1 MTASKTMDFFAH
13 QEAARRASK
22 RLTMLFAI
30 SVACIVAAV
39 SGVALLAFG
48 SMRDV
53 SPFEIVAAAATLT
66 IAVIAVG
73 SMVRMAQLRSGG
85 PAIARM
91 LGGREVDPG
100 TRDLDERR
108 LINVVDEM
116 AIASGIAAPRV
127 FVLDGEDGINAFAA
141 GFDTRDAAIAVTKG
155 ALLAFD
161 RDELQGVIAHEFSH
175 VFHGDMR
182 LNTRLIGTL
191 AGIVCLVTM
200 GELLL
205 RSMRHS
211 RGRKNDGAAALAAI
225 GLSLMVIGS
234 LGAFFAGL
242 IKSAVSRQREY
253 LADASAVAYTRNP
266 LGIGRALWRIASG
279 TSRIEQAGAREA
291 SHMFF
296 ADGFTHWLGNLG
308 ATHPPIRQRIERIVP
323 GFAKA
328 QQQGRGFDA
337 LGATSP
343 ASAERT
349 QPATAPYS
357 RAMPEG
363 VTAGFASTTS
373 RVRTDDAVDQVGE
386 VRAANVAAARSLL
399 QSLPL
404 DVASAAHD
412 RQRVAALVLALAL
425 PEDSAAQTTMLTGAD
440 AATTHDARQ
449 LAAQLRPLHAG
460 ARLAIAEI
468 CAPALGSMDTAARDP
483 LLRLL
488 RAILLADG
496 TLTPFEFALLHVV
509 QRHAQ
514 AAPQRTP
521 SRALNLGGVLSEI
534 ETVLSWM
541 AHAGA
546 SEPEAA
552 FARSRAALPG
562 IPPLTLQPKGIAS
575 PALAEE
581 AVARLGRLSPQGKRL
596 LLRALAEVAAHDGSI
611 GAEEGELLRALC
623 ACWECPMPPLW
634 ISGSDPQG

>member
-13 QEAARRASK
+13 QEAARRASR
-22 RLTMLFAI
+22 RLTVLFAI

-48 SMRDV
+48 SARDV
-53 SPFEIVAAAATLT
+53 SPFEVVAAAAALTLT
-66 IAVIAVG
+66 VIAIG
-73 SMVRMAQLRSGG
+73 SMARMAQLRAGG

-100 TRDLDERR
+100 TRDQNERR

-116 AIASGIAAPRV
+116 AIASGMAAPRV

-242 IKSAVSRQREY
+242 IKAAVSRQREY

-323 GFAKA
+323 GFAAA

-337 LGATSP
+337 LGATQ
-343 ASAERT
+343 ASDGTR
-349 QPATAPYS
+349 AT
-357 RAMPEG
+357 PEG
-363 VTAGFASTTS
+363 AISGFAPSPL
-373 RVRTDDAVDQVGE
+373 RVRTEDAVDQVGE
-386 VRAANVAAARSLL
+386 VSSANVAAARSLL

-425 PEDSAAQTTMLTGAD
+425 PHDPAAQSTMLAGAD
-440 AATTHDARQ
+440 AATAHDARQ
-449 LAAQLRPLHAG
+449 LAPQLRPLHAG

-468 CAPALGSMDTAARDP
+468 CAPALGSMDSAARDQ

-488 RAILLADG
+488 RAIFLADG
-496 TLTPFEFALLHVV
+496 ALTPFEFALLHVV

-514 AAPQRTP
+514 ASPLRTTA
-521 SRALNLGGVLSEI
+521 RALHLGSVLSEI

-541 AHAGA
+541 AHAGTGD
-546 SEPEAA
+546 PVAA
-552 FARSRAALPG
+552 FARSRMALPG
-562 IPPLTLQPKGIAS
+562 IPPLTLQAKGIAS

-611 GAEEGELLRALC
+611 GEEEGELLRALC

-634 ISGSDPQG
+634 ISGSDPQA